1 VAGEPVSA
9 TETRIEGSGWRW
21 RRVTSQTVSPVELRQ
36 WRPVDA
42 LFVLM
47 FWLAASTVGVIVAGP
62 KAVEDL
68 TVFDWF
74 GIVAPAQ
81 ALGVVIGVAVLAPRR
96 APWREALAVQIAPG
110 DSFGLIE
117 GAGLQIILGSVML
130 VLVEAYDLTL
140 PTQEV
145 VDQAGR
151 ATGTEG
157 VAVFVAL
164 VVLAPLSEE
173 LLFRGVL
180 LRSLLFRYGKW
191 PAIVGSAGLFAL
203 IHLLEGAEILHTLPV
218 LFVLGLVLGHSAVRT
233 GRLGRAVTI
242 HAGFNLITTAAVL
255 AL

>member
-1 VAGEPVSA
+1 M
-9 TETRIEGSGWRW
+9 
-21 RRVTSQTVSPVELRQ
+21 TSQTVSPVELRQ

-96 APWREALAVQIAPG
+96 APWREALAVRIAPG
-110 DSFGLIE
+110 DSFGLLE

-130 VLVEAYDLTL
+130 VLVEAYELTL

>member
-1 VAGEPVSA
+1 
-9 TETRIEGSGWRW
+9 
-21 RRVTSQTVSPVELRQ
+21 VTSRPVSPVDLRP

-47 FWLAASTVGVIVAGP
+47 CWLAASTVGVIVAGP

-74 GIVAPAQ
+74 GIIAPAQ
-81 ALGVVIGVAVLAPRR
+81 ALGVVIGVAVLAPSR
-96 APWREALAVQIAPG
+96 APWREALAVRIAPG
-110 DSFGLIE
+110 DWAGLLE
-117 GAGLQIILGSVML
+117 GAGLQVILGSVIL

-151 ATGTEG
+151 ATGADA

-180 LRSLLFRYGKW
+180 LRSLLLRHGKW
-191 PAIVGSAGLFAL
+191 PAMVGSAGLFASV
-203 IHLLEGAEILHTLPV
+203 HLLEGTEILHTLPV
-218 LFVLGLVLGHSAVRT
+218 LFILGLALGHSAIRT
-233 GRLGRAVTI
+233 GRLGSAVAI

-255 AL
+255 SL